1 MQIENDELDEDDC
14 QGGSSVR
21 IAIVDD
27 DAQERER
34 IATLTKQYFDA
45 QNKACHIALFA
56 DGDELLEEYQPEW
69 DLILLD
75 IQMSRMDGMAAA
87 EMIRKVDRDVFLVFV
102 TNMAHYAIKGYGVR
116 ALDFLLKPVNAR
128 MLAQVL
134 GQVEHLLAERQ
145 KKMITLQ
152 TQKGVI
158 RLNVSEILYVE
169 VANHVLSVVT
179 TQGVISLR
187 GTISGVENLLADYGF
202 FRCNNC
208 YVVNLAHVSRAEQG
222 VAVVGGHELAVSRP
236 RQKKFMEALT
246 RYIGGSE
253 GYE

>member
-1 MQIENDELDEDDC
+1 M
-14 QGGSSVR
+14 R

-27 DAQERER
+27 DLQERER
-34 IATLTKQYFDA
+34 IFALTRKHFDE
-45 QNKACHIALFA
+45 QGKACCIQLFS
-56 DGDELLEEYQPEW
+56 DGDELLEDYRAGW

-75 IQMSRMDGMAAA
+75 IKMARLDGMSTA
-87 EMIRKVDRDVFLVFV
+87 EAIRRVDRDVLLVFV

-128 MLAQVL
+128 MLEQVL
-134 GQVEHLLAERQ
+134 GQAEHLLSERR
-145 KKMITLQ
+145 KKYISLPTP
-152 TQKGVI
+152 KGMI
-158 RLNVSEILYVE
+158 RLNVADIHYVE
-169 VANHVLSVVT
+169 VENHVLSVVT
-179 TQGVISLR
+179 TEGVIHLR
-187 GTISGVENLLADYGF
+187 DTISSAEKLLGDYGF

-208 YVVNLAHVSRAEQG
+208 YLVNLAHVTRAEPG
-222 VAVVGGHELAVSRP
+222 MAVVGGHELTVSRP

>member
-1 MQIENDELDEDDC
+1 M
-14 QGGSSVR
+14 R
-21 IAIVDD
+21 IAIVEDN
-27 DAQERER
+27 AQELER

-45 QNKACHIALFA
+45 QNKACHITLFT
-56 DGDELLEEYQPEW
+56 DGDELMEDYHQEW

-75 IQMSRMDGMAAA
+75 IQMKRLDGMAAA
-87 EMIRKVDRDVFLVFV
+87 EMIRKLDKDVFLVFV

-134 GQVEHLLAERQ
+134 GQVEHLLAERE
-145 KKMITLQ
+145 KKFITLP

-158 RLNVSEILYVE
+158 RLNVSDIHYVE
-169 VANHVLSVVT
+169 VENHVLSVVT
-179 TQGVISLR
+179 TQGVINLR
-187 GTISGVENLLADYGF
+187 GTISSIEEMLGEYGF

-208 YVVNLAHVSRAEQG
+208 YLVNLAHVARAEQG
-222 VAVVGGHELAVSRP
+222 VAVVGGHELTVSRP

-253 GYE
+253 SYE